1 MQEAETAMIDI
12 DNTANQIPNKSK
24 ICKNHQ
30 NMEKRLNQTLEDNDA
45 SDASENGKEPS
56 VFEVEVEVN
65 VVELNFMT
73 FKQNSTSPKRR
84 PKRPPPKNSN
94 CIGEFDLPKSDLVS
108 TPSEISIISA
118 AAVEELHHLRSYYS
132 KQLRRINYI
141 SHEHLQS
148 SQPGMLTCMREP
160 FKSLRLPS
168 KTTIARGARNLW
180 TRVSMRRKLIE

>member
-1 MQEAETAMIDI
+1 
-12 DNTANQIPNKSK
+12 
-24 ICKNHQ
+24 
-30 NMEKRLNQTLEDNDA
+30 MEKRLAQSLEDNV
-45 SDASENGKEPS
+45 ASEVSENVKQPS
-56 VFEVEVEVN
+56 VFEVKVEVN
-65 VVELNFMT
+65 VVKQNCMT
-73 FKQNSTSPKRR
+73 EDTSGGLQNQNTPKQNSTSPKRR
-84 PKRPPPKNSN
+84 QKQLLTEKSN
-94 CIGEFDLPKSDLVS
+94 CIDADDQPKSDLVS

-160 FKSLRLPS
+160 FKSFRFPS

-180 TRVSMRRKLIE
+180 TRVSMRRKLIQGL